1 MITFSQLVNR
11 RIGLSVHSSIR
22 SSVLAITFLAATAL
36 SGCAV
41 IKSTSAVDVQRSD
54 SIALLPII
62 NLTET
67 PQAGARAEVLVET
80 LLQADGFTQ
89 LKHYAGTV
97 NSDTLFQNIDR
108 DAVEQAT
115 AAARTQKAKYGLT
128 GSVQEWRY
136 KVGVDGEPAVGI
148 SLKLINIETGEVVW
162 TASGSRSGWSRNAVS
177 GVAQKLI
184 GQLLSS
190 LTK

>member
-1 MITFSQLVNR
+1 M
-11 RIGLSVHSSIR
+11 
-22 SSVLAITFLAATAL
+22 AATAL

-41 IKSTSAVDVQRSD
+41 IKSTSAVDVQRGD

-115 AAARTQKAKYGLT
+115 ATARTQKAKYGLT

-162 TASGSRSGWSRNAVS
+162 TASGSRSGWSRDAVS

-190 LTK
+190 LAK